1 MLRTAVA
8 ADAGL
13 TTAAS
18 CAPVASVPVAD
29 DAQRTSRIHRAL
41 PWVSPGIAVVLAAVA
56 LWGLWVTGGAGAL
69 LAGLAALAAGC
80 ALSLRPPRRARCTRA
95 ARRTLWAASRSVI
108 AAFVVWNL
116 ASLTLYVT
124 RHNTADPLQQRV
136 ATWGRDHGYGPV
148 VDYLEVHTYDEPP
161 AVAPADDLTLN
172 GGITVAP
179 STVAPA
185 TVSTSPAAVPAS
197 TAPPTTVD
205 PGPQPPAPLTTYFAP
220 ALAGEGQWTL
230 VASAGGHPAL
240 WATSIRPY
248 PQAGGVVAS
257 MVVIDQTYLRAGLF
271 NGADEPGG
279 EWARDDR
286 VPPDLYASLV
296 AAMNGGFRFE
306 HIKGGYV
313 TEGRTLKPLRDGDA
327 TIAIGR
333 DGKMV
338 IGALGRDIFDDGS
351 WLSLRQNLMLMVD
364 GGVSTVNTP
373 ATDGVWWGADYG
385 KEVYVNRSAV
395 CEMAD
400 GRLAYV
406 LVGKVDA
413 AQMADSLVNLGC
425 TKAVQLDI
433 NGTWPNFFTF
443 GHNADGSVQPIFLD
457 RRMGSNTYRYIRGSS
472 KEFFAFFDATLV
484 PAHSVLDA

>member
-1 MLRTAVA
+1 M
-8 ADAGL
+8 
-13 TTAAS
+13 
-18 CAPVASVPVAD
+18 PD
-29 DAQRTSRIHRAL
+29 DAERTSTIRGAL
-41 PWVSPGIAVVLAAVA
+41 PWVSAGAAAVLALAAV
-56 LWGLWVTGGAGAL
+56 WGAWITGGAGAL
-69 LAGLAALAAGC
+69 VVGLTTGAAASV
-80 ALSLRPPRRARCTRA
+80 LSLRPPRVIRRARA
-95 ARRTLWAASRSVI
+95 ARRVASPVRFARYRRTLWAVSRSVV
-108 AAFVVWNL
+108 AAFVVWNV
-116 ASLTLYVT
+116 ASLTVYVT

-136 ATWGRDHGYGPV
+136 ATWGRDHGYGPI

-161 AVAPADDLTLN
+161 AVAPAEDLTLN
-172 GGITVAP
+172 GGITAP
-179 STVAPA
+179 PATSTSGSAVPSPTVAD
-185 TVSTSPAAVPAS
+185 S
-197 TAPPTTVD
+197 TAPPTTID
-205 PGPQPPAPLTTYFAP
+205 PGPQPPAPLSTHFTP
-220 ALAGEGQWTL
+220 ALTGEGQWTL
-230 VASAGGHPAL
+230 IALAGGHPAL

-286 VPPDLYASLV
+286 VPPELYASLV

-313 TEGRTLKPLRDGDA
+313 TEGRTLKPLREGDA

-338 IGALGRDIFDDGS
+338 IGALGRDIDDDGS

-385 KEVYVNRSAV
+385 REVYVNRSAV
-395 CEMAD
+395 CEVAD
-400 GRLAYV
+400 GRLAY
-406 LVGKVDA
+406 LMVGKVDA

-425 TKAVQLDI
+425 VKAVQLDI

-443 GHNADGSVQPIFLD
+443 GHNPDGSVNPLFLD

-472 KEFFAFFDATLV
+472 KEFFAFFDATLA
-484 PAHSVLDA
+484 PAESVLDA